1 MLPKGKFKS
10 IVARHV
16 KPETVDQQGPGIPQS
31 KLNMK
36 NFVIQRLY
44 FTWQRNVIWV
54 LAQQIRKS
62 NVSQSVLSEATGR
75 RGSSLEEITTPTA
88 TIRSG
93 EL

>member
-1 MLPKGKFKS
+1 MLLKGKFKS
-10 IVARHV
+10 IVARRV

-54 LAQQIRKS
+54 LAQQIRMS
-62 NVSQSVLSEATGR
+62 NVSWSVLSEATVR
-75 RGSSLEEITTPTA
+75 RGSSLEAITTPTA

-93 EL
+93 GP

>member
-1 MLPKGKFKS
+1 MNTRKADVELKFASEGFRTLLPKGKFKS

-44 FTWQRNVIWV
+44 FTWQRNMIWV
-54 LAQQIRKS
+54 LALQIRMR
-62 NVSQSVLSEATGR
+62 NVS
-75 RGSSLEEITTPTA
+75 
-88 TIRSG
+88 
-93 EL
+93 